1 MPRIGTSCLELSS
14 LQGLPVKF
22 LLLLEDLPL
31 LMPAV
36 RVWQRLTRLLWASG
50 PFPAEAML
58 PDEAG
63 EAPTKGICG
72 HGE

>member
-50 PFPAEAML
+50 PVSSGGDAAR
-58 PDEAG
+58 
-63 EAPTKGICG
+63 
-72 HGE
+72 